1 MRSVNFFAFGLVTI
15 FLLAASVPTAQGEEG
30 PKTNSNA
37 TNIQRINPPTLST
50 PKGYTHTVVVSG
62 GKTVYIAGQV
72 PLDKDGKL
80 VGAGDFGAQVRQTFE
95 NLKSALA
102 AADATLSD
110 VVKVTVLVTDASQI
124 DKFRQVRNE
133 YFKAD
138 PPASTFAEVKALF
151 RPDVMIEVDA
161 IAVAHQ

>member
-1 MRSVNFFAFGLVTI
+1 MRSLKVFALGLAMI
-15 FLLAASVPTAQGEEG
+15 SLLTASFTPTQAAQG
-30 PKTNSNA
+30 KQTNSKG
-37 TNIQRINPPTLST
+37 IRYINPPTLST
-50 PKGYTHTVVVSG
+50 PKGYTHVVAVSAG
-62 GKTVYIAGQV
+62 QTVYIAGQV

-102 AADATLSD
+102 AADATFAD
-110 VVKVTVLVTDASQI
+110 VVKVTIFVTDASQI

-138 PPASTFAEVKALF
+138 PPASTFVEVKALF
-151 RPDVMIEVDA
+151 RPDVMIEIDA
-161 IAVAHQ
+161 IAQPMAW